1 MTVAAAT
8 AAYDRAL
15 AHIRRTYRGH
25 KAAPTGETAS
35 ALEEARAA
43 LRRAQADLG
52 RAKDADYY
60 ERRSGQA

>member
-15 AHIRRTYRGH
+15 AHLRLTYREH
-25 KAAPTGETAS
+25 RAAPTGDTAS

-52 RAKDADYY
+52 RAKDGAYY
-60 ERRSGQA
+60 ERRGK